1 MFPKCIKSSRKIICI
16 SMKMLCNRVQDRR
29 WFCFQKTPYQIKNPL
44 YEAKAERICVSQSAV
59 KHSLTRQKRS

>member
-1 MFPKCIKSSRKIICI
+1 
-16 SMKMLCNRVQDRR
+16 MKMLCNRVQDRR